1 MEVWEEELEPVSPN
15 GHYFNS
21 SVLSISVLGVLEFEI
36 PIEDSQTL
44 SLLENVFL
52 PINPRF
58 SSIMIENNGKKQWK
72 RVEVKPEDHVKTP
85 IFPSNLSNES
95 YDEYFDDYISSIATK
110 RFPQDK
116 PLWEVHVI
124 KYPNSNAAGN
134 VIFKLHHALGDGYSL
149 MGALLS
155 CLQRADNP
163 SLPLTFPSLLPSE
176 TKSENIMTKTI
187 SSLLSTIS
195 DFWWGISKSF
205 KGEDDPSP
213 IKSSKNGLELAPITI
228 STITISLDRIRLI
241 KSKLGVTINGVL
253 TGMVFLGSRLYMQE
267 MNQSSR
273 EAHSTALVLL
283 NTRIMANY
291 TSIEEMVKP
300 DSKSPWGNHFTFVH
314 VPIPKL
320 TEFSNV
326 LDYVWK
332 THNIIKQK
340 RNSSAI
346 YFTSGLLKMLNKF
359 GGHEAASRYVRST
372 LKNSSMV
379 ITSMIGPVEKM
390 SLANQPIKGF
400 YFMTVGT
407 PEELDISIVSYMGKV
422 KLAFTVKK
430 GIIDPQKLKLCMENA
445 LNMISNAADKNSMQN
460 STEEQSHI

>member
-21 SVLSISVLGVLEFEI
+21 SVLSVSVLAVLEYEI
-36 PIEDSQTL
+36 PIDDSQTL

-52 PINPRF
+52 PISPRF
-58 SSIMIENNGKKQWK
+58 SSIMIEKNGKKQWK
-72 RVEVKPEDHVKTP
+72 KVEVKLEDHVKTP
-85 IFPSNLSNES
+85 IFPSNMSNES

-163 SLPLTFPSLLPSE
+163 SLPLTFPSRLPSE
-176 TKSENIMTKTI
+176 TKSENVVTKTI

-205 KGEDDPSP
+205 RGEDDPSP
-213 IKSSKNGLELAPITI
+213 IKSSNHGLEFAPITI
-228 STITISLDRIRLI
+228 STITISLDRIKLI
-241 KSKLGVTINGVL
+241 KSRLGV
-253 TGMVFLGSRLYMQE
+253 
-267 MNQSSR
+267 
-273 EAHSTALVLL
+273 
-283 NTRIMANY
+283 
-291 TSIEEMVKP
+291 
-300 DSKSPWGNHFTFVH
+300 
-314 VPIPKL
+314 
-320 TEFSNV
+320 
-326 LDYVWK
+326 
-332 THNIIKQK
+332 
-340 RNSSAI
+340 
-346 YFTSGLLKMLNKF
+346 
-359 GGHEAASRYVRST
+359 AASRYVHST
-372 LKNSSMV
+372 LKNSSMM
-379 ITSMIGPVEKM
+379 ISSMIGPVQKM
-390 SLANQPIKGF
+390 SLANQPIKGL
-400 YFMTVGT
+400 YFLVVGT

-422 KLAFTVKK
+422 RLAFTAKK

>member
-1 MEVWEEELEPVSPN
+1 MENWEEGLEPVSPT

-21 SVLSISVLGVLEFEI
+21 SVLSISILAVLEYEI
-36 PIEDSQTL
+36 PIDDSQCL
-44 SLLENVFL
+44 SLLEHVFL
-52 PINPRF
+52 PINPHF
-58 SSIMIENNGKKQWK
+58 SSIMIEKNGKKQWK
-72 RVEVKPEDHVKTP
+72 RVEVKLEDHVKTP

-95 YDEYFDDYISSIATK
+95 YDDYFDDYLSNVATK

-116 PLWEVHVI
+116 PLWEIHVI

-134 VIFKLHHALGDGYSL
+134 IVFKLHHALGDGYSL

-163 SLPLTFPSLLPSE
+163 SLPLTFPSRKPS
-176 TKSENIMTKTI
+176 KPKNENVMTKTF
-187 SSLLSTIS
+187 SSLLNTIS
-195 DFWWGISKSF
+195 DIWWGISKSIT
-205 KGEDDPSP
+205 GEDDLSP
-213 IKSSKNGLELAPITI
+213 IKSSNNELEFAPITVSI
-228 STITISLDRIRLI
+228 VTISLDHIKLI
-241 KSKLGVTINGVL
+241 KSKLEVTINDVL

-283 NTRIMANY
+283 NTRIMTNY

-300 DSKSPWGNHFTFVH
+300 DSKSPWGNHFTFLH

-332 THNIIKQK
+332 THKIIKQK

-372 LKNSSMV
+372 LKNSSLV

-390 SLANQPIKGF
+390 SLASQPIKGL
-400 YFMTVGT
+400 YFLVVGT

-422 KLAFTVKK
+422 KLALTVKK
-430 GIIDPQKLKLCMENA
+430 GTIDPQKLKLCMENA
-445 LNMISNAADKNSMQN
+445 LNMISNAADKNSMKN
-460 STEEQSHI
+460 SIEEQSHI

>member
-1 MEVWEEELEPVSPN
+1 MENWEEGLEPVSPT
-15 GHYFNS
+15 GHYFNN
-21 SVLSISVLGVLEFEI
+21 SVLSISILAVLEYEI
-36 PIEDSQTL
+36 PIDDSQFL

-58 SSIMIENNGKKQWK
+58 SSIMIEKNGKKQWK
-72 RVEVKPEDHVKTP
+72 RVEVKLEDHVKTP

-95 YDEYFDDYISSIATK
+95 YDEYFDDYLSNVATK

-116 PLWEVHVI
+116 PLWEIHVI
-124 KYPNSNAAGN
+124 KYPTSNAAGN
-134 VIFKLHHALGDGYSL
+134 VVFKLHHALGDGYSL

-163 SLPLTFPSLLPSE
+163 SLPLTFPSRKPS
-176 TKSENIMTKTI
+176 KPKNENVMTKTF
-187 SSLLSTIS
+187 SSLLNTIS
-195 DFWWGISKSF
+195 DIWWGISKSIT
-205 KGEDDPSP
+205 GEDDRSP
-213 IKSSKNGLELAPITI
+213 IKSSNNELEFTPITV
-228 STITISLDRIRLI
+228 STMTISLDHIKLI
-241 KSKLGVTINGVL
+241 KSRLEVTINDVL

-267 MNQSSR
+267 MNQTSR
-273 EAHSTALVLL
+273 EVHSTSLVLL

-300 DSKSPWGNHFTFVH
+300 DSKSPWGNHFTFLH

-326 LDYVWK
+326 LDFIWK
-332 THNIIKQK
+332 THKIIKQK

-346 YFTSGLLKMLNKF
+346 YFTSGLLRMLNKF
-359 GGHEAASRYVRST
+359 GGHEAASRYVRTT
-372 LKNSSMV
+372 LKNSSVV

-390 SLANQPIKGF
+390 SLANQPIKGL
-400 YFMTVGT
+400 YFLVVGT

-460 STEEQSHI
+460 SAEEQSHI

>member
-21 SVLSISVLGVLEFEI
+21 FVLSVSVLAVLEYEI
-36 PIEDSQTL
+36 PIDDSQTL

-52 PINPRF
+52 PISTRF
-58 SSIMIENNGKKQWK
+58 SSIMIEKNGKKQWK
-72 RVEVKPEDHVKTP
+72 KVEVKLEDHVKTP
-85 IFPSNLSNES
+85 IFPSNMSNES

-149 MGALLS
+149 MGTLLS

-163 SLPLTFPSLLPSE
+163 SLPLTFPSRLPSE
-176 TKSENIMTKTI
+176 TKSENVMTKTI

-205 KGEDDPSP
+205 RGEDDPSP
-213 IKSSKNGLELAPITI
+213 IKSSNHGLEFAPITI

-241 KSKLGVTINGVL
+241 KSRLGVTINDVL

-273 EAHSTALVLL
+273 EVHSTALVLL
-283 NTRIMANY
+283 NTRSMANY
-291 TSIEEMVKP
+291 ASIEEMIKP
-300 DSKSPWGNHFTFVH
+300 NSKSPWGNRFAFLH

-326 LDYVWK
+326 LDFVWNAQK
-332 THNIIKQK
+332 IIKQK
-340 RNSSAI
+340 RNSLAI
-346 YFTSGLLKMLNKF
+346 YFTSALLEMLNKF
-359 GGHEAASRYVRST
+359 GGHEAASRYVHST
-372 LKNSSMV
+372 LKNSSMM
-379 ITSMIGPVEKM
+379 ISNMIGPVQKM
-390 SLANQPIKGF
+390 SLANQPIKGL
-400 YFMTVGT
+400 YFLVVGT

-422 KLAFTVKK
+422 KLAFTMKK